1 MVLSTLTFSM
11 LSAGI
16 KYLRD
21 FPTFQLI
28 FFRGIGSL
36 FLATYFLKRAQISL
50 RGNSP
55 KWLLIRAFCGLI
67 SMGLFFASLNY
78 LPLGAAVPLRYV
90 APIFATFFAVYLL
103 KETVYRLQIIFIG
116 IAFVGIL
123 ILKGFDSQLSG
134 IGFGIILSSAFF
146 SGLVYII
153 IRKIGKSEH
162 PLVIV
167 NYFMAVSTLV
177 GLIFALPQWVWP
189 QDWTT
194 WVLLGSLGVFGFVGQ
209 LYMTRA
215 FQIAATNKIAP
226 LKYLEGIFA
235 LLLGWFWFEETY
247 SIYTLSGVGLILI
260 GLTLNTTYKPLSK
273 GRPLR

>member
-1 MVLSTLTFSM
+1 MILSSLAFSM

-21 FPTFQLI
+21 FSTFQLI

-36 FLATYFLKRAQISL
+36 FLATYFLKRAQIPL

-55 KWLLIRAFCGLI
+55 KWLLIRALCGLAA
-67 SMGLFFASLNY
+67 MGLFFASLNY
-78 LPLGAAVPLRYV
+78 LPLGAAVPLRYI
-90 APIFATFFAVYLL
+90 APIFATFFAVHLL
-103 KETVYRLQIIFIG
+103 NETVYRLQILFIG
-116 IAFVGIL
+116 IAFLGIL

-134 IGFGIILSSAFF
+134 IGFGIILASAFF

-167 NYFMAVSTLV
+167 NYFMTVSTLV

-189 QDWTT
+189 QDWIT
-194 WVLLGSLGVFGFVGQ
+194 WLFLGSLGVFGFVGQ

-235 LLLGWFWFEETY
+235 LLLGFFWFEESY
-247 SIYTLSGVGLILI
+247 SIYTLSGIGLILV
-260 GLTLNTTYKPLSK
+260 GLTLNTIYKPLSK
-273 GRPLR
+273 GRPLH

>member
-1 MVLSTLTFSM
+1 MVLSSLAFSM

-21 FPTFQLI
+21 FSTFQLI

-55 KWLLIRAFCGLI
+55 KWLLIRAFCGLTA
-67 SMGLFFASLNY
+67 MGLFFASLNY
-78 LPLGAAVPLRYV
+78 LPLGAAVPLRYI
-90 APIFATFFAVYLL
+90 APIFATFFAFYLL
-103 KETVYRLQIIFIG
+103 KETVYRLQILFIG
-116 IAFVGIL
+116 IAFLGIL

-134 IGFGIILSSAFF
+134 IGFGIILASAFF

-153 IRKIGKSEH
+153 IRKIGTSEH

-189 QDWTT
+189 QDWIT
-194 WVLLGSLGVFGFVGQ
+194 WLFLGSLGVFGFVGQ

-235 LLLGWFWFEETY
+235 LLLGFFWFEESY
-247 SIYTLSGVGLILI
+247 SIYTLSGVGLILV